1 MTTQHN
7 TVDNFI

>member
-7 TVDNFI
+7 A